1 RSAEPRLLYGYSAE
15 LVSWAATPVGRGAR
29 ASTVAVL
36 AVALAVG
43 AHLVAC
49 SELPNPLATACGS
62 ALALRVCWGSTGRRM
77 SLRRI
82 AGLVACVQAGLH
94 LAFTVTM
101 APNHE
106 AHAQHGFPT
115 GTAGTA
121 QGVEGIDLL
130 PGGPRMA
137 LAHLGAALL
146 LAWWLSAGERLLW
159 RAARGAVAVARRAA
173 DHLRRRRRP
182 AVVCPLP
189 ARATPRCRPATDRAP
204 QLAHLVHLVVR
215 RGPPNPALA

>member
-1 RSAEPRLLYGYSAE
+1 M
-15 LVSWAATPVGRGAR
+15 
-29 ASTVAVL
+29 AVL
-36 AVALAVG
+36 AVALSVG
-43 AHLVAC
+43 AHRAAC
-49 SELPNPLATACGS
+49 GELPSPTVTACGG

-82 AGLVACVQAGLH
+82 AGLVASVQAGLH

-101 APNHE
+101 PSNHE
-106 AHAQHGFPT
+106 AHAHHGFPT

-121 QGVEGIDLL
+121 PGVEGIDFL

-137 LAHLGAALL
+137 LAHLSAALL

-159 RAARGAVAVARRAA
+159 RAARGAAAVARRAA
-173 DHLRRRRRP
+173 GRLRRRRRP

-189 ARATPRCRPATDRAP
+189 ARAVPRCRPATDRAP
-204 QLAHLVHLVVR
+204 QLAQLVHLVIR